1 MKILKKVGIVFL
13 ILIVIS
19 AIGNVIG
26 GSKKDPTGSSAKE
39 RDRRFKKGSDRQ
51 LREDRVENGV
61 KGRKCGSL
69 YSDRIRSSPG
79 GGSHCGSPG

>member
-26 GSKKDPTGSSAKE
+26 GSKKDPTGSSAKN
-39 RDRRFKKGSDRQ
+39 
-51 LREDRVENGV
+51 RVENGV

-79 GGSHCGSPG
+79 DGSHCGSPG